1 MGIDSEPNRAADTLR
16 RAAEM
21 TTQLRLV
28 AVRRVRGYL
37 IGWSVASLAL
47 VPAIGLLGRLGA
59 AVGLGIW
66 TAVVLIGVGWFR
78 RGGAFAAAGSA
89 HVKRGAAGWAVIYAV
104 VIAVG
109 SGGHVTDVWFWVIGG
124 LATAMPLVVAA
135 TRCARTIEPSAAA
148 A

>member
-1 MGIDSEPNRAADTLR
+1 MDIDCEPNRAGDTLR

-21 TTQLRLV
+21 TAHLRLV
-28 AVRRVRGYL
+28 AARRVRGYL
-37 IGWSVASLAL
+37 IGWSIASVAL
-47 VPAIGLLGRLGA
+47 VLAIGLLGRLGA

-66 TAVVLIGVGWFR
+66 TAAVLMGVGWFR

-89 HVKRGAAGWAVIYAV
+89 QVKRGAAGWAVVYAV

-109 SGGHVTDVWFWVIGG
+109 SGGPVTDVWFWIIGG
-124 LATAMPLVVAA
+124 FATAVPLVVAA
-135 TRCARTIEPSAAA
+135 TRCACAVDPSAAA